1 MKKSLL
7 YPLLLLAAF
16 AAALSAC
23 SDHKSYAEQL
33 NEETQ
38 TVNAFLARHRVVDEM
53 PTDTNYV
60 FEVGPNAP
68 YYRLDEERN
77 VYMQVLYEGKEG
89 YAEKGDR
96 VYFRYLRYNLNN
108 YVIGGDDNVGAGNA
122 NNLGTSPSFILFE
135 TYDVQESAAYGTGI
149 QMPLKFLQMGSRVN
163 LVVKSQA
170 GAYEEIQYVVPYLYE
185 IRYNKPVL

>member
-7 YPLLLLAAF
+7 YPLF
-16 AAALSAC
+16 IIAALASVITAC

-33 NEETQ
+33 NEETR
-38 TVNAFLARHRVVDEM
+38 TVNAFLARHRVVDDM

-77 VYMQVLYEGKEG
+77 VYMQVLYEGKQG
-89 YAEKGDR
+89 YVERGDR

-108 YVIGGDDNVGAGNA
+108 YVIGSEDNVGAGNA
-122 NNLGTSPSFILFE
+122 NNLGTSPAFFLYE

-149 QMPLKFLQMGSRVN
+149 QLPMKFLQMGSRVN

-170 GAYEEIQYVVPYLYE
+170 GSYEEMQYVVPYLYT
-185 IRYNKPVL
+185 ISYNKPAL

>member
-16 AAALSAC
+16 AASISAC

-89 YAEKGDR
+89 YAKKGNR

-122 NNLGTSPSFILFE
+122 NNLGTSPSFFLFD

-170 GAYEEIQYVVPYLYE
+170 GAYEEMQYVVPYLYE
-185 IRYNKPVL
+185 IRYNKPAL